1 MRAKLPG
8 ILDGGAQRP
17 QCLRFSPGPGFRQ
30 AHEPIGEFQEG
41 GEDIRMQVRPAMQ
54 LFDGFGDEMAM
65 AGEIKVRQGIFCHHG
80 APRLVVAGPAKCQ
93 VTYYLTVLKA
103 FCRDADRES
112 LLFAYSLP
120 EIPPTFESMCSVVYP

>member
-1 MRAKLPG
+1 
-8 ILDGGAQRP
+8 
-17 QCLRFSPGPGFRQ
+17 
-30 AHEPIGEFQEG
+30 
-41 GEDIRMQVRPAMQ
+41 MQVRPAMQ
-54 LFDGFGDEMAM
+54 LFDGFGDEMGM

-93 VTYYLTVLKA
+93 VTYHLTVLKA

-120 EIPPTFESMCSVVYP
+120 EIHSSSKVFAAWFIRDPVVLISRTVG